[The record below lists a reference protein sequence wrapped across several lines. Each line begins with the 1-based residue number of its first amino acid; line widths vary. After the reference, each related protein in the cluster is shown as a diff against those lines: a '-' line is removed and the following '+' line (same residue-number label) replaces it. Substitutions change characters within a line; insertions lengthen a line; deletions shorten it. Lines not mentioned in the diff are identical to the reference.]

1 MADAYRSGIART
13 NEIARART
21 DLDRPG
27 ARSLRATP
35 PPSMRWA
42 LVHTIEETA
51 RHAGHADIPRQ
62 RFDGSTG
69 RQPRAGHAERHR
81 AAPGDRRAGMP
92 VVGAGPGEG
101 GRGPG
106 DRARGA
112 GPAGVASRPGPLN
125 CRFPTGRCRGGWS
138 PPLTRCASTPGGT
151 ARARRPTR
159 EGGLPAA
166 DETAGQPAPDAE
178 GTRHDRHRSA
188 GTARPAPLGRHR
200 SAGRGPYPLGSPTL
214 GGRTW
219 AQDRPDPPPTYRGGP
234 CPVRGPGPVHR

>member
-1 MADAYRSGIART
+1 MARANQIV
-13 NEIARART
+13 RART

-42 LVHTIEETA
+42 LVHIVEETA
-51 RHAGHADIPRQ
+51 RHAGHAGILRQ

-81 AAPGDRRAGMP
+81 AAPGDRRAGIP

-125 CRFPTGRCRGGWS
+125 YPFPTGFCRGGGLRPS
-138 PPLTRCASTPGGT
+138 PDAHARRATPHRRDGRR
-151 ARARRPTR
+151 ARAGCPRPTR
-159 EGGLPAA
+159 PRGSPPRMPRAPAA
-166 DETAGQPAPDAE
+166 TGAD
-178 GTRHDRHRSA
+178 
-188 GTARPAPLGRHR
+188 RHR

-214 GGRTW
+214 GGRPW
-219 AQDRPDPPPTYRGGP
+219 AQDRPDPPRYRGGP
-234 CPVRGPGPVHR
+234 CPVRAPGPAPW